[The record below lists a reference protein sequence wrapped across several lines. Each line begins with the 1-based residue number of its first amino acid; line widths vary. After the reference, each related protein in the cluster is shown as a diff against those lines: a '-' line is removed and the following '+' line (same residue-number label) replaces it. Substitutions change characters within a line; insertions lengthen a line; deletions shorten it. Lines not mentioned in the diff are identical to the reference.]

1 MIPENY
7 GNKNYFYI
15 YIDNHIIIIYIKNKK
30 WVFSSKVLKS
40 ERVAR
45 FFFMSIISYKYIFPS
60 FAWRIIKEQ

>member
-1 MIPENY
+1 MIPENNR
-7 GNKNYFYI
+7 NKNYFYI

-45 FFFMSIISYKYIFPS
+45 FFFYVYNIVQIHFPIICM
-60 FAWRIIKEQ
+60 ANN

>member
-45 FFFMSIISYKYIFPS
+45 FFFYVDNIIQIHFP
-60 FAWRIIKEQ
+60 IICMANN